1 MEEVLDS
8 RRVMGYESWRG
19 ARRGMP
25 TLFLILTKLKFRPEM
40 EATVFKIASLLRKVE
55 NCKYLGCKNT
65 DLKTVLYCQKCLMGV
80 HMKCKNLK
88 IFRGLRPRTP
98 ATAPSAALSAT
109 SVAPLSPKVK
119 ARFTRLN
126 WTWGFSKAA
135 TWGK

>member
-80 HMKCKNLK
+80 YEVQKPQHFPGAVPPDPCRSSLHSCH
-88 IFRGLRPRTP
+88 I
-98 ATAPSAALSAT
+98 
-109 SVAPLSPKVK
+109 APL
-119 ARFTRLN
+119 
-126 WTWGFSKAA
+126 
-135 TWGK
+135 